1 MAHSVVQNTAAGIVS
16 SYLHGVGLTQPIAV
30 GSGMSRGTLG
40 GSLAHKEV
48 DESGASG
55 VVFSGVCPVSI
66 PALIQ
71 LDQSDREFSLE
82 EELVPEFGFS
92 QANESEY
99 RRMAEFIHLLY
110 PQSKALEESIPPNQA
125 MFKMCSTKPSVLQ
138 TSSKLVQFGRL
149 LPPVPTVVK
158 AMYSGEVLKAASQHV
173 NQTLYVHLDPLA
185 QAKTLGAKQQLS
197 LCSHIITSLYSQFFL
212 PSGHGLDVRVLMA
225 GFKGTSEVPLKTKC
239 EIDIVLFDRLRK
251 AVKKTDIEKKKRYK
265 SFLLRCKSEKI
276 ILFDNLEGSESQ
288 PPENVVNEEANNV
301 YSNVVLG
308 GTFDCIHDGH
318 KILLSE
324 ALLRCT
330 KRLTVGV
337 ADGPLLKNKTL
348 KELIEPCE
356 VRINNVKD
364 LLNDFRSKCRVVI
377 VQILDPMG
385 PAGWDKS
392 LEMIV
397 VSEETKKGIT
407 LINNAR
413 QESGL
418 NLLDGYIICLVNDKF
433 RASDEEEMKLSASSM
448 RMRLLGTILK
458 PVESN
463 YALSFHILMFI
474 GLTGGSAS
482 GKSSVAKRFAKLGAG
497 VVDCDK
503 LGHEAYLKGS
513 KCYKDLIEAFGSDV
527 VGKDGQIDRRVLGS
541 KVFND
546 KSALEQ
552 LNSIVWPEIARLA
565 KERIDTFSREGIKV
579 VILDAAV
586 LLEADW
592 DKFCHQVWVCIIKR
606 DEAVRRIVERDG
618 KSTEEAERR
627 IDSQISNEKRVS
639 CANIVF
645 CTQWSGDYTQ
655 KQCEKA
661 WKILQEIISKQETI
675 HGR

>member
-1 MAHSVVQNTAAGIVS
+1 MGSLTGLLI
-16 SYLHGVGLTQPIAV
+16 LTQPVRRIV
-30 GSGMSRGTLG
+30 STL
-40 GSLAHKEV
+40 
-48 DESGASG
+48 
-55 VVFSGVCPVSI
+55 
-66 PALIQ
+66 
-71 LDQSDREFSLE
+71 
-82 EELVPEFGFS
+82 
-92 QANESEY
+92 
-99 RRMAEFIHLLY
+99 
-110 PQSKALEESIPPNQA
+110 PQ
-125 MFKMCSTKPSVLQ
+125 
-138 TSSKLVQFGRL
+138 
-149 LPPVPTVVK
+149 
-158 AMYSGEVLKAASQHV
+158 VLKAASQHV

-197 LCSHIITSLYSQFFL
+197 LCSHIITSLYSQ
-212 PSGHGLDVRVLMA
+212 SSSQCHGLDVRVLMA
-225 GFKGTSEVPLKTKC
+225 GFKGTSEVPLRTKC
-239 EIDIVLFDRLRK
+239 EIDIVLFDQLK
-251 AVKKTDIEKKKRYK
+251 EGSEKTDLEKRYK
-265 SFLLRCKSEKI
+265 SFLLGCKSEKI
-276 ILFDNLEGSESQ
+276 ILFDNLEGFESQ
-288 PPENVVNEEANNV
+288 PPENIVNEEANNV

-356 VRINNVKD
+356 VRIHNVKN
-364 LLNDFRSKCRVVI
+364 LLNDLDPSVEYSV

-413 QESGL
+413 QETGL
-418 NLLDGYIICLVNDKF
+418 SLLDGYIICLVNDKC

-448 RMRLLGTILK
+448 RMRLLGTVLK
-458 PVESN
+458 PVKTN
-463 YALSFHILMFI
+463 DALPHSPYVI

-503 LGHEAYLKGS
+503 LGHEAYLKGT
-513 KCYKDLIEAFGSDV
+513 KCYNDLIEAYGSDV
-527 VGKDGQIDRRVLGS
+527 VGKDGQIDRRMLGS

-546 KSALEQ
+546 KSALER
-552 LNSIVWPEIARLA
+552 LNGIVWPEIARLA
-565 KERIDTFSREGIKV
+565 KERIDTFSREGFKV

-627 IDSQISNEKRVS
+627 IDSQISNEERVS
-639 CANIVF
+639 HANIVF

-661 WKILQEIISKQETI
+661 WKILHEIISKQETI
-675 HGR
+675 HGS